1 MTSCAGTTAG
11 ASCRDNN
18 TQSHGCC
25 VLIAPLL
32 AKAGDVVIPVAAD
45 DASPAPPVLT
55 CKPAGKLAK
64 AVKEAWSV
72 SLGIALPM
80 MPPVSATAAR
90 DEARSILGL
99 AFPMI
104 LTGLLLYLRSM
115 ISMLFLGRL
124 GGLALAGGSLA
135 IGFANITGYSVLS
148 GLAMGMEP
156 ICGQAFGAGNYALI
170 GVTVQRT
177 VLLLIAAAVPI
188 GGLWMHM
195 RPLLLLC
202 GQDAAIAAVAE
213 TYILASLPDL
223 LLQAFLHPVR
233 IYLRMQSINL
243 PLTVCATLAI
253 AIHLPINYALVTVLG
268 LGIRGVAMA
277 SVLANLNLLLLL
289 LAYIFFKGV
298 HKRTGSFFMLSM
310 ESFRGWGELITLA
323 LPSCVSVCLEWW
335 WYEIMILLCGLLLNP
350 QATVASMGILI
361 QTTSLIYIFPSSLS
375 FGVSTRV
382 SNELGAGRTQEA
394 SRAATAGIMLGLAF
408 GAFASAFAFLVR
420 NVWASMFT
428 ADPAIIALTASV
440 LPILGLCEL
449 GNCPQTT
456 GCGVLRGSA
465 RPKDAASIN
474 LRSFYLVG
482 TPVALVLAFWFHFD
496 FKGLW
501 FGLLA
506 AQATCMVRML
516 LVIGRTDWA
525 AEAKRSKQLTGAGAG
540 AGDVSSAKEGN
551 DKVGAAGGDE
561 KSRLLIDAD
570 IEQSNDQ
577 PDRC

>member
-1 MTSCAGTTAG
+1 MTTCADDQT
-11 ASCRDNN
+11 
-18 TQSHGCC
+18 GCAFF
-25 VLIAPLL
+25 APLL
-32 AKAGDVVIPVAAD
+32 SSKGAEVVILVAGDEAEEQQ
-45 DASPAPPVLT
+45 PAPVLT
-55 CKPAGKLAK
+55 SKPPGRLAK
-64 AVKEAWSV
+64 AVNEAWSV
-72 SLGIALPM
+72 SLGVAF
-80 MPPVSATAAR
+80 PVTPSMFTCSAR
-90 DEARSILGL
+90 GEARSILGL

-115 ISMLFLGRL
+115 ISMLFLGHL

-156 ICGQAFGAGNYALI
+156 ICGQAFGAGNYALL
-170 GVTVQRT
+170 GVTMQRT
-177 VLLLIAAAVPI
+177 VLLLIAAAIPI
-188 GGLWMHM
+188 GGLWVQM
-195 RPLLLLC
+195 RPLLLFC

-213 TYILASLPDL
+213 TYIFASLPDL
-223 LLQAFLHPVR
+223 VLQAFLHPVR
-233 IYLRMQSINL
+233 IYLRTQSINL
-243 PLTVCATLAI
+243 PLTVCAGLAI
-253 AIHLPINYALVTVLG
+253 AIHLPINYVLVVVLG
-268 LGIRGVAMA
+268 RGVKGVALA
-277 SVLANLNLLLLL
+277 SVLANLNLVLFL
-289 LAYIFFKGV
+289 LAYIFLKGV
-298 HKRTGSFFMLSM
+298 HKRTGGFLLSA
-310 ESFRGWGELITLA
+310 ESFRGWGELISLA

-382 SNELGAGRTQEA
+382 SNELGAGQPEEA
-394 SRAATAGIMLGLAF
+394 SRAATVGLVLGFGF

-428 ADPAIIALTASV
+428 ADPAIVALTASV

-482 TPVALVLAFWFHFD
+482 TPVALVMAFWFHLD
-496 FKGLW
+496 FRGLW

-506 AQATCMVRML
+506 AQATCTVRML

-525 AEAKRSKQLTGAGAG
+525 AEAKRSKQLTGAGA
-540 AGDVSSAKEGN
+540 ANMESDDRV
-551 DKVGAAGGDE
+551 AADE
-561 KSRLLIDAD
+561 KSRLPVDTD
-570 IEQSNDQ
+570 VERSSDHT
-577 PDRC
+577 DRC

>member
-1 MTSCAGTTAG
+1 MTFCEGDATVA
-11 ASCRDNN
+11 CRDDA
-18 TQSHGCC
+18 QHPDGDAGC
-25 VLIAPLL
+25 VIIAPLL
-32 AKAGDVVIPVAAD
+32 AKAGEVVIQVPADEAA
-45 DASPAPPVLT
+45 AVPVLT
-55 CKPAGKLAK
+55 SKPPGRFAK

-72 SLGIALPM
+72 SLGVAFPKT
-80 MPPVSATAAR
+80 PSVSTSAAR
-90 DEARSILGL
+90 EEARSILGL

-156 ICGQAFGAGNYALI
+156 ICGQAFGAGNYFLLGI
-170 GVTVQRT
+170 TMQRT
-177 VLLLIAAAVPI
+177 VLLLVAAAVPI
-188 GGLWMHM
+188 GGLWVNM

-202 GQDAAIAAVAE
+202 GQDAGIAAVAE

-223 LLQAFLHPVR
+223 VLQAFLHPVR
-233 IYLRMQSINL
+233 IYLRTQSINL

-253 AIHLPINYALVTVLG
+253 AIHLPINYVLVTVLG
-268 LGIRGVAMA
+268 LGIKGVAFA

-298 HKRTGSFFMLSM
+298 HKRTGGFVLSG
-310 ESFRGWGELITLA
+310 ESLRGWAELISLA
-323 LPSCVSVCLEWW
+323 LPSCISVCLEWW

-382 SNELGAGRTQEA
+382 SNELGAGQPEEA
-394 SRAATAGIMLGLAF
+394 SRAATVGLMIGFAF

-482 TPVALVLAFWFHFD
+482 TPVALVLAFWLHYD

-516 LVIGRTDWA
+516 LVIAQTDWTG
-525 AEAKRSKQLTGAGAG
+525 EAKRSRQLTGAGAVTK
-540 AGDVSSAKEGN
+540 DSN
-551 DKVGAAGGDE
+551 DKAAADGGDE
-561 KSRLLIDAD
+561 KSRLLIDTD
-570 IEQSNDQ
+570 IEQPHGHSV
-577 PDRC
+577 RC